1 MIKKF
6 TIKILQFQFF
16 AGFLLM
22 VSTAGSSDLNMISFS
37 QIVNQSFIALGLM
50 LVGYVGIKMEE
61 YYYEY

>member
-22 VSTAGSSDLNMISFS
+22 VSTAGNSDLDLISFN
-37 QIVNQSFIALGLM
+37 QIVTQLLIALGLM

>member
-16 AGFLLM
+16 AGFFLM
-22 VSTAGSSDLNMISFS
+22 VCTAGSSDLDLISFN
-37 QIVNQSFIALGLM
+37 QIVTQLLIALGLM
-50 LVGYVGIKMEE
+50 SLGYVGIKMEE